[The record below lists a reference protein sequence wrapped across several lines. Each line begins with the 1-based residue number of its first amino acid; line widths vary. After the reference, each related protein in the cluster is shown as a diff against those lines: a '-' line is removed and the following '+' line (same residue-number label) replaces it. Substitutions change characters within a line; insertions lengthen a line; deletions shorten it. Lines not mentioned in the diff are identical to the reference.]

1 MVHRS
6 LIIEVRKESKR
17 FHFHS
22 KIRVEDEREIQ
33 VRLPRVEVCAREKK
47 NSRALEKREERQNHS
62 DGKQ

>member
-17 FHFHS
+17 FHS
-22 KIRVEDEREIQ
+22 KIRVEDELEIQ

>member
-17 FHFHS
+17 FHS